1 MFLRLTLFVLSF
13 FDFFHKK
20 KIVDFFKRKKIVHL
34 ETFFDV
40 GAHHGES
47 INFYSKNFKIEK
59 IYSFEPSQ
67 DNFDILKKKIDKK
80 QFKNKKIFIEN
91 FALGEKSKN
100 EILRQTNETS
110 SSSINEI
117 NKNSKYYKKK
127 RFFLQLDYEK
137 KLNIRQIKL
146 RDYIKENKIVKMDL
160 MKIDTEGYEYFV
172 MLGADEF
179 LKDFKY
185 IIFEHHYDD
194 MIEKKYKFSQ
204 ISKLLK
210 ENNFVQMLKLKMPFR
225 KTFEYIYFNKK
236 IL

>member
-1 MFLRLTLFVLSF
+1 MFLRLTLFILSF

-20 KIVDFFKRKKIVHL
+20 KIVDFFKKKKIVYF

-47 INFYSKNFKIEK
+47 IKLYLKNFQIDK

-67 DNFDILKKKIDKK
+67 NNFHVLKKKINLK
-80 QFKNKKIFIEN
+80 QFKNTKIFIEN

-100 EILRQTNETS
+100 EILWQTNETS
-110 SSSINEI
+110 SSSINKI

-137 KLNIRQIKL
+137 KLNIRQLKL
-146 RDYIKENKIVKMDL
+146 RDYIKENKIAKLDL

-185 IIFEHHYDD
+185 IVFEHHYDD
-194 MIEKKYKFSQ
+194 MIKKKYKFSE

-210 ENNFVQMLKLKMPFR
+210 ENNFIQMLKLKMPFR
-225 KTFEYIYFNKK
+225 KTFEYIYFNKR

>member
-20 KIVDFFKRKKIVHL
+20 KIVNFFKRKKIVHF

-47 INFYSKNFKIEK
+47 INFYSKNFKIDK

-67 DNFDILKKKIDKK
+67 DNFDILKKKINKK

-210 ENNFVQMLKLKMPFR
+210 ENNFIQMLKLKMPFR

>member
-1 MFLRLTLFVLSF
+1 MFLRLTLFILSF

-20 KIVDFFKRKKIVHL
+20 KIVDFFKKKKVVHF

-67 DNFDILKKKIDKK
+67 DNFDILKKKINKK

-91 FALGEKSKN
+91 FALGEKTKN

-210 ENNFVQMLKLKMPFR
+210 ENNFIQMLKLKMPFR

-236 IL
+236 VL

>member
-20 KIVDFFKRKKIVHL
+20 KIVNFFKRKKIVHF

-67 DNFDILKKKIDKK
+67 DNFDILKKKINKK

-210 ENNFVQMLKLKMPFR
+210 ENNFIQMLKLKMPFR

>member
-1 MFLRLTLFVLSF
+1 MFLRLTLFILSF

-20 KIVDFFKRKKIVHL
+20 KIVDFFKKKKVVHF

-67 DNFDILKKKIDKK
+67 DNFDILKKKINKK

-91 FALGEKSKN
+91 FALGEKTKN

>member
-20 KIVDFFKRKKIVHL
+20 KIVDFFKRKKIVHF

-67 DNFDILKKKIDKK
+67 DNFDILKKKINKK

-210 ENNFVQMLKLKMPFR
+210 ENNFIQMLKLKMPFR

>member
-1 MFLRLTLFVLSF
+1 MFLRLTLFILSF

-20 KIVDFFKRKKIVHL
+20 KIVDFFKKKKVVHF

-67 DNFDILKKKIDKK
+67 DNFDILKKKINKK

-91 FALGEKSKN
+91 FALGEKTKN

-210 ENNFVQMLKLKMPFR
+210 ENNFIQMLKLKMPFR